1 VFRRYRALWRIP
13 GAPAL
18 LVVGTMA
25 RLGIGITTLGLVL
38 LVAEQTGRYAPA
50 SVAAGVYALASAGA
64 SPFLGRLADRVG
76 PHHVLRATA
85 VAHPAA
91 LILLL
96 FVTHGAGTAAPAGH
110 AAVAGAVG
118 VSAPRIGLIWAAAA
132 LAGATYP
139 PLTAAVRR
147 TWNALTTPGSDQASL
162 RSTAMAA
169 EASLFEL
176 VFSAGPLLVAVLVAV
191 ASPAVA
197 LLASAG
203 VTLVGTW
210 TVAGASAMRATQA
223 PYPEQARTS
232 GLGPL
237 RVVGVAPLLSCAAA
251 LGVAFGAAN
260 IAVPAY
266 ATAHAEGHGGS
277 VAGVLFGIWSAASAI
292 GGAWYGT
299 RHVVAPLVRQLGW
312 LLVAVAGGFA
322 ALSVMPGVVEFGAAL
337 SVGGLAIAPALITH
351 STLIGRITPA
361 AMHTEVYTWVVTMS
375 VAGSAAGAAMAGV
388 LVDRGLTMTAFLIAS
403 AVIMVGAVL
412 IGRPSGS
419 VARADA
425 RSGQFA

>member
-1 VFRRYRALWRIP
+1 VLRRYRALWRIT
-13 GAPAL
+13 GAPSL
-18 LVVGTMA
+18 LVVGTLA
-25 RLGIGITTLGLVL
+25 RLGIGITTLALVL
-38 LVAEQTGRYAPA
+38 LVSEQTGRYAPA
-50 SVAAGVYALASAGA
+50 SIAAGVYALASAGT
-64 SPFLGRLADRVG
+64 SPFLGRLADRIG
-76 PHHVLRATA
+76 PRHVLRATA

-91 LILLL
+91 LVLLL
-96 FVTHGAGTAAPAGH
+96 LVTHGAGTAASAGH
-110 AAVAGAVG
+110 TAVAGAVG
-118 VSAPRIGLIWAAAA
+118 VGPQRLGLIWVAAA

-147 TWNALTTPGSDQASL
+147 TWNAMTTPESGRGSL

-176 VFSAGPLLVAVLVAV
+176 VFSTGPLLVAILVAV
-191 ASPAVA
+191 ANPAVA
-197 LLASAG
+197 ILASAG

-210 TVAGASAMRATQA
+210 TVAGATAMRTQT
-223 PYPEQARTS
+223 PHPEQARTS

-237 RVVGVAPLLSCAAA
+237 RVVGVTPLLCCAAA
-251 LGVAFGAAN
+251 LGVAFGSAN
-260 IAVPAY
+260 IAVPAF
-266 ATAHAEGHGGS
+266 AAAHAGEHGGS
-277 VAGVLFGIWSAASAI
+277 VAGVLFGIWSGASAL

-299 RHVVAPLVRQLGW
+299 RHVTAPLVRQLGW

-322 ALSVMPGVVEFGAAL
+322 TLSVMPGVVEFGAAL
-337 SVGGLAIAPALITH
+337 LLGGMAIAPALITH

-375 VAGSAAGAAMAGV
+375 VAGSAVGNAVAGV
-388 LVDRGLTMTAFLIAS
+388 LVDRGLTSTTFVIAS

-412 IGRPSGS
+412 VARPSGS

>member
-1 VFRRYRALWRIP
+1 M
-13 GAPAL
+13 
-18 LVVGTMA
+18 VG
-25 RLGIGITTLGLVL
+25 V
-38 LVAEQTGRYAPA
+38 
-50 SVAAGVYALASAGA
+50 AGV
-64 SPFLGRLADRVG
+64 G
-76 PHHVLRATA
+76 PQ
-85 VAHPAA
+85 
-91 LILLL
+91 
-96 FVTHGAGTAAPAGH
+96 
-110 AAVAGAVG
+110 
-118 VSAPRIGLIWAAAA
+118 RIGLIWAAAA
-132 LAGATYP
+132 VAGATYP

-147 TWNALTTPGSDQASL
+147 TWNAMTTPESERGAL

-176 VFSAGPLLVAVLVAV
+176 VFSTGPLLVAVLVAV
-191 ASPAVA
+191 ANPAVA
-197 LLASAG
+197 ILTSAG

-210 TVAGASAMRATQA
+210 AVTGATAMRKTQA
-223 PYPEQARTS
+223 PQPEQERTS

-237 RVVGVAPLLSCAAA
+237 RVVGVTPLLSCAAA

-266 ATAHAEGHGGS
+266 ATTHAGGHGGS
-277 VAGVLFGIWSAASAI
+277 VAGVLFGIWSGASAI

-299 RHVVAPLVRQLGW
+299 RHVAAPLVRQLGW
-312 LLVAVAGGFA
+312 MLVAVAGGFA

-375 VAGSAAGAAMAGV
+375 VAGSAAGATMAGV
-388 LVDRGLTMTAFLIAS
+388 LVDHGLTTTAFLIAS
-403 AVIMVGAVL
+403 AVIMMGAVL
-412 IGRPSGS
+412 VARPSGS